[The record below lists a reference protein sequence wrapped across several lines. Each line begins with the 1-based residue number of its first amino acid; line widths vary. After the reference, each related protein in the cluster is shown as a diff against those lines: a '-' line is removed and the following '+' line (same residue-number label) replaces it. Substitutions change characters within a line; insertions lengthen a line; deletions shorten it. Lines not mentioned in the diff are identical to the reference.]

1 MERGQPQKIFAC
13 RGERHGQLRVT
24 IITPPPTPARLVKL
38 KKEEHRFSFHLF
50 IFVFNYIILITI
62 IWQNVGGREGRT

>member
-24 IITPPPTPARLVKL
+24 IITPPPTPARFVKL

-50 IFVFNYIILITI
+50 ILLFNFIVLP
-62 IWQNVGGREGRT
+62 